1 MLTPQAHHPL
11 SQSIREQRATPGAPG
26 FVISDKPCHPGA
38 GIFFN
43 QNEAVTSI
51 CPAIKKSVKTG
62 WAAAP
67 DTGAIQITRDRKG
80 ARVIDGEILL
90 NRLLKEP
97 GPGGHAF

>member
-1 MLTPQAHHPL
+1 M
-11 SQSIREQRATPGAPG
+11 
-26 FVISDKPCHPGA
+26 
-38 GIFFN
+38 
-43 QNEAVTSI
+43 TSI
-51 CPAIKKSVKTG
+51 CPAIKKSAKTG

-97 GPGGHAF
+97 GPADTLFDALAASISCLCKGHRLGVLGFGAGGFVAPLRALECDCRLVGCRPLA